1 MERVQRLVNRDY
13 RVIKVVSGGI
23 KIPPLFLSFFP
34 ISYPHLLF
42 LSFCSPDCMVLI
54 LASVC
59 HGHYLI
65 LLMTLEKKEVPMT
78 TSDLV
83 PLSLP
88 LKF

>member
-1 MERVQRLVNRDY
+1 MKRVQRLVNCDY
-13 RVIKVVSGGI
+13 GVIKVVSGGI
-23 KIPPLFLSFFP
+23 KIPPSFLSFFP
-34 ISYPHLLF
+34 ISYPHLFSL
-42 LSFCSPDCMVLI
+42 LFCSPGCMVLS

-65 LLMTLEKKEVPMT
+65 LLMTLKKKDVPMT

-88 LKF
+88 LKL